1 MDRSA
6 ISLFLIFSSA
16 IGLSESVDLVSLAC
30 FRDPRLPFCGEDL
43 LQSTPGDE
51 SRISLRRSPR
61 LFRRRSM
68 EDEEESGDID
78 DDLMESLSPLADR
91 ERKAIDASARRLSHV
106 LRETAKKRR
115 EEKEEREMA
124 AVGPAFSPIMLT
136 LFPAL
141 QKDKNPKRYCKRN
154 EYTFQVTCTPGKK
167 LRYDLQ
173 VFCQEYS
180 DTCGIPNLNL
190 LQSRAALADEGR
202 PHGYGQKQK
211 NGNFGMGNSFAMGLG
226 VVPGLELT
234 GSRGADIGDG
244 KLPYFNQIGGMM
256 VNNGMDVGAM
266 GRRRG
271 KGAARMM
278 NALTHGFP
286 SLGLAGVKNL
296 NDGDR
301 KGVQET
307 FRSLG
312 IPTSLASLGKL
323 LGGSQLNKRNREF
336 YEPGYGALD
345 KKTFAFGSVDH
356 DEFNVPA
363 GLGDVEINRG
373 SGIGFG

>member
-6 ISLFLIFSSA
+6 IALLLFFTNAILI
-16 IGLSESVDLVSLAC
+16 ESVDLVSLAC

-43 LQSTPGDE
+43 LQSTPRDDVGPP
-51 SRISLRRSPR
+51 LRRAPPPV
-61 LFRRRSM
+61 RRRER
-68 EDEEESGDID
+68 EDEEERGGDID
-78 DDLMESLSPLADR
+78 DDLMDSLSPMADR
-91 ERKAIDASARRLSHV
+91 ERKAIDVSARRLSHV
-106 LRETAKKRR
+106 LRETQRKQR
-115 EEKEEREMA
+115 EEKEDREMA
-124 AVGPAFSPIMLT
+124 AAGPAMSPIMLA

-173 VFCQEYS
+173 VFCQEFS

-190 LQSRAALADEGR
+190 VQSRAAIAEEGR

-211 NGNFGMGNSFAMGLG
+211 NGNFGMGNSFAMGFG

-234 GSRGADIGDG
+234 GSRGADIGDE

-278 NALTHGFP
+278 NSLTHGFP
-286 SLGLAGVKNL
+286 SLGLAGVKNV

-323 LGGSQLNKRNREF
+323 LGGSQPNKRNREF

-345 KKTFAFGSVDH
+345 KKTFAFGQVDH